1 MLDPNFI
8 DPELIAIGSFLS
20 FVLSA
25 LFFTLSTIDPDT
37 PARRAAMVLGVVCVL
52 VAVFLS
58 ALFVSYPEEPAGYQ
72 TFQIALECVR
82 RDGR

>member
-1 MLDPNFI
+1 
-8 DPELIAIGSFLS
+8 
-20 FVLSA
+20 
-25 LFFTLSTIDPDT
+25 
-37 PARRAAMVLGVVCVL
+37 MVLGVVCVL

-72 TFQIALECVR
+72 TFQTALECVR